1 MKFSLREKE
10 QQQKKGRGIFLIFTI
25 FHFVAAAASRCKSVK
40 HFRVEIFIFSS
51 SAYDADNDYF
61 YTEWDLMVGW
71 GATPLKHFF
80 ASSLNPDIFYL
91 FHIDRKMWCRRR
103 VEEWH
108 QQWVS
113 RRWVKVL
120 KYTGVAVM
128 CARCYG
134 NSTFSHFS
142 YPCSCSERVEILSN
156 VKHNSL
162 SGKCTQ
168 HDKKASRH
176 DELLRVA
183 GSCCF
188 CFWK

>member
-1 MKFSLREKE
+1 
-10 QQQKKGRGIFLIFTI
+10 
-25 FHFVAAAASRCKSVK
+25 
-40 HFRVEIFIFSS
+40 
-51 SAYDADNDYF
+51 
-61 YTEWDLMVGW
+61 MVGW

-80 ASSLNPDIFYL
+80 FCLLTHPRHLLPFPYRPKNVMSSEGERMASALSESTM
-91 FHIDRKMWCRRR
+91 RKSAKIHR
-103 VEEWH
+103 
-108 QQWVS
+108 S
-113 RRWVKVL
+113 SS
-120 KYTGVAVM
+120 
-128 CARCYG
+128 ARCHG

-183 GSCCF
+183 GSCYICF
-188 CFWK
+188 